1 MHGVRHTATADWSVG
16 TAGAHASRE
25 SSRETQ
31 TDAGLPSHSQ
41 IAGPSQGAPCG
52 RGTKPRKTGR
62 PYLYS
67 VHKPFPGTDICASPP
82 VAAETDERTGKHI
95 EYELYRNRNVYS

>member
-1 MHGVRHTATADWSVG
+1 
-16 TAGAHASRE
+16 
-25 SSRETQ
+25 
-31 TDAGLPSHSQ
+31 
-41 IAGPSQGAPCG
+41 
-52 RGTKPRKTGR
+52 
-62 PYLYS
+62 